1 MGVSHSRLSGMDA
14 SAMHSRIGEADAAV
28 TIGGVGLGSE
38 VIREL
43 TRIDSRLGEC
53 GAPPGGE
60 SGRSTIRLD
69 WSSRLFVPT
78 AASRFYM
85 SRCVLPKSLADVT

>member
-43 TRIDSRLGEC
+43 TAGSANVGPRREGNRDGQRYAWTG
-53 GAPPGGE
+53 
-60 SGRSTIRLD
+60 RLD
-69 WSSRLFVPT
+69 SSYLLQRQDST
-78 AASRFYM
+78 
-85 SRCVLPKSLADVT
+85 

>member
-38 VIREL
+38 VIQEL
-43 TRIDSRLGEC
+43 T
-53 GAPPGGE
+53 A
-60 SGRSTIRLD
+60 RLD
-69 WSSRLFVPT
+69 SSYLLLAEPKAVST
-78 AASRFYM
+78 FYM
-85 SRCVLPKSLADVT
+85 SRWVLPKSLADVTL